1 MSDYSQT
8 GRFIPIP
15 GGARAFLPAPMP
27 PDPPLR
33 FDGEAQALLSDADQK
48 IGRLDGIGETI
59 PDPEFFAHGFL
70 RKEAV
75 LSSQIEG
82 TQSSL
87 SDVLAVEENLRKGA
101 EANEEL
107 NAVRALRAG
116 FDSGLPVC
124 ARLLCETHGILLAGA
139 RGGKSAPGEFRRAQ
153 NWIGGDSPVNAMY
166 VPPPVGEIPRAM
178 GEWEKFVNADPSP
191 LPPLVVAALAHSQF
205 ESIHPFLD
213 GNGRVG
219 RLLILLILR
228 DRKALSR
235 PLLFLSAYFKRQSRR
250 VLRPLAGDA
259 DERRFRGLDQ
269 VFFAR
274 RGGDGGRIDRM
285 RALDC
290 RFAAARAECRE
301 RAFRARGRQRRA
313 LARIVV
319 SFAVRDGQKGG
330 GATRRHASRGEKNVA
345 SFRGRGDF
353 ANRRRGGAPAC
364 LAFRRVFGVD
374 RYLIPRRGG
383 ITAESQPLDG
393 VGAADFL
400 LQLQDAE
407 KQGFGG
413 GRAAGDIDIDRHDAV
428 AAAHDGIRIMI
439 IAAAVGARSHRD
451 NPARFAHLVEYAAQG
466 GRHFVAEGAGDNHH
480 IGLARA
486 GAEND
491 SEAVEVVARRAGV
504 HHFDGATSE
513 SESHRPHRSGAR
525 PIDEFVDGGRHI
537 AAREQGCADIVGR
550 RLRGR
555 QRIRDGG
562 SGGGGVG
569 QSGRGEDAR
578 AHSQSS
584 APFFHS

>member
-1 MSDYSQT
+1 
-8 GRFIPIP
+8 
-15 GGARAFLPAPMP
+15 MP

-101 EANEEL
+101 DANEEL

-228 DRKALSR
+228 DRGALSR
-235 PLLFLSAYFKRQSRR
+235 PLLFLSAYFKRHRGEYYDRLQATRTSGDFAGWIKFF
-250 VLRPLAGDA
+250 LRGAAATA
-259 DERRFRGLDQ
+259 DESIAC
-269 VFFAR
+269 AR
-274 RGGDGGRIDRM
+274 SIV
-285 RALDC
+285 AL
-290 RFAAARAECRE
+290 RQ
-301 RAFRARGRQRRA
+301 RARN
-313 LARIVV
+313 VV
-319 SFAVRDGQKGG
+319 SERFGRAAGNGARLLESLFRSPFRDGQKGG

-345 SFRGRGDF
+345 SLRGRGDF
-353 ANRRRGGAPAC
+353 ANRRYCGAPAR

-393 VGAADFL
+393 VGAADFS
-400 LQLQDAE
+400 
-407 KQGFGG
+407 F
-413 GRAAGDIDIDRHDAV
+413 AV
-428 AAAHDGIRIMI
+428 AGCRKAGLRRWAGSRGHKYR
-439 IAAAVGARSHRD
+439 
-451 NPARFAHLVEYAAQG
+451 PARC
-466 GRHFVAEGAGDNHH
+466 GRS
-480 IGLARA
+480 R
-486 GAEND
+486 
-491 SEAVEVVARRAGV
+491 ARRNTNN
-504 HHFDGATSE
+504 DNS
-513 SESHRPHRSGAR
+513 
-525 PIDEFVDGGRHI
+525 
-537 AAREQGCADIVGR
+537 R
-550 RLRGR
+550 RRWR
-555 QRIRDGG
+555 TIPSR
-562 SGGGGVG
+562 
-569 QSGRGEDAR
+569 
-578 AHSQSS
+578 
-584 APFFHS
+584 

>member
-8 GRFIPIP
+8 GHFIPIP

-228 DRKALSR
+228 DRGALSR
-235 PLLFLSAYFKRQSRR
+235 PLLFLSAYFKRH
-250 VLRPLAGDA
+250 
-259 DERRFRGLDQ
+259 RGEYY
-269 VFFAR
+269 
-274 RGGDGGRIDRM
+274 DR
-285 RALDC
+285 L
-290 RFAAARAECRE
+290 
-301 RAFRARGRQRRA
+301 Q
-313 LARIVV
+313 
-319 SFAVRDGQKGG
+319 
-330 GATRRHASRGEKNVA
+330 ATRTS
-345 SFRGRGDF
+345 GDF
-353 ANRRRGGAPAC
+353 AGWIKFFLR
-364 LAFRRVFGVD
+364 
-374 RYLIPRRGG
+374 
-383 ITAESQPLDG
+383 
-393 VGAADFL
+393 GAAATADESIACARSIVALRQRARNVVSERF
-400 LQLQDAE
+400 
-407 KQGFGG
+407 
-413 GRAAGDIDIDRHDAV
+413 GRAAGNGARLLESLFRSPFVTVKKAAERLGV
-428 AAAHDGIRIMI
+428 TQAAAKKMLRRFEDAGILQIED
-439 IAAAVGARSHRD
+439 AAARPRVW
-451 NPARFAHLVEYAAQG
+451 RFGEYL
-466 GRHFVAEGAGDNHH
+466 E
-480 IGLARA
+480 L
-486 GAEND
+486 
-491 SEAVEVVARRAGV
+491 
-504 HHFDGATSE
+504 
-513 SESHRPHRSGAR
+513 
-525 PIDEFVDGGRHI
+525 IDT
-537 AAREQGCADIVGR
+537 
-550 RLRGR
+550 
-555 QRIRDGG
+555 
-562 SGGGGVG
+562 
-569 QSGRGEDAR
+569 
-578 AHSQSS
+578 
-584 APFFHS
+584 